1 MLAFSIWE
9 VCMSKYEIHA
19 KICEELT
26 QIYYNK
32 NQDYGDS
39 FAIVRAKVPDAIRV
53 RLWDKMLR
61 LDNLLS
67 GADALVQSETIEDT
81 LKDMANYCLMELIE
95 RQLEKEKN
103 NAD

>member
-1 MLAFSIWE
+1 
-9 VCMSKYEIHA
+9 MSKYEIHA
-19 KICEELT
+19 KLCEELT

-39 FAIVRAKVPDAIRV
+39 FAIVRANVPDAIRV

-95 RQLEKEKN
+95 RQLEKEKE

>member
-1 MLAFSIWE
+1 
-9 VCMSKYEIHA
+9 MSKYEIHA

-67 GADALVQSETIEDT
+67 GSNALVQSETIEDT

-95 RQLEKEKN
+95 RQLEKEKDDAN
-103 NAD
+103 

>member
-1 MLAFSIWE
+1 
-9 VCMSKYEIHA
+9 MSKYEIHA

-67 GADALVQSETIEDT
+67 GTNALVQSETIEDT

-95 RQLEKEKN
+95 RQLEKEKD

>member
-1 MLAFSIWE
+1 
-9 VCMSKYEIHA
+9 MSKYEIHA
-19 KICEELT
+19 KICEKLK
-26 QIYYNK
+26 QMYYNK

-67 GADALVQSETIEDT
+67 GKDALVQSETIEDT
-81 LKDMANYCLMELIE
+81 LEDMANYCLMELTE
-95 RQLEKEKN
+95 RQLEKETD

>member
-1 MLAFSIWE
+1 MLAFSLGGM
-9 VCMSKYEIHA
+9 CMSKYEMHA

-95 RQLEKEKN
+95 RQLEKETDDAN
-103 NAD
+103 

>member
-1 MLAFSIWE
+1 
-9 VCMSKYEIHA
+9 MSKYEIHA

-67 GADALVQSETIEDT
+67 GTNALVQSETIEDT

-95 RQLEKEKN
+95 RQLEKEKD
-103 NAD
+103 NAN

>member
-1 MLAFSIWE
+1 
-9 VCMSKYEIHA
+9 MSKYEIHA

-67 GADALVQSETIEDT
+67 GTDALVQSETIEDT

-95 RQLEKEKN
+95 RQLEKEKD

>member
-1 MLAFSIWE
+1 
-9 VCMSKYEIHA
+9 MSKYEIHA

-81 LKDMANYCLMELIE
+81 LKDMANYCLIE
-95 RQLEKEKN
+95 INKRKLEKEMKY
-103 NAD
+103 

>member
-1 MLAFSIWE
+1 
-9 VCMSKYEIHA
+9 MSKYEIHA

-67 GADALVQSETIEDT
+67 GSNALVQSETIEDT

-95 RQLEKEKN
+95 RQLEKEKD

>member
-1 MLAFSIWE
+1 
-9 VCMSKYEIHA
+9 MSKYEIHD

-39 FAIVRAKVPDAIRV
+39 FAIVRAKAPDAIRI

-67 GADALVQSETIEDT
+67 GADFLVQSETIEDT

-95 RQLEKEKN
+95 RQLEKEKE

>member
-1 MLAFSIWE
+1 MLAFSLGGI
-9 VCMSKYEIHA
+9 CMSKYEIHA

-95 RQLEKEKN
+95 RQLEKEKD

>member
-1 MLAFSIWE
+1 
-9 VCMSKYEIHA
+9 MSKYEIHA
-19 KICEELT
+19 KLCEELT

-67 GADALVQSETIEDT
+67 GADVLVQSETIEDT

-95 RQLEKEKN
+95 RQLEKEKD

>member
-1 MLAFSIWE
+1 
-9 VCMSKYEIHA
+9 MSKYEIHA

-95 RQLEKEKN
+95 IQLEKEKDD
-103 NAD
+103 AD

>member
-1 MLAFSIWE
+1 MLAFSLGGM
-9 VCMSKYEIHA
+9 CMSKYEIHA

-95 RQLEKEKN
+95 RQLEKEKDD
-103 NAD
+103 AD

>member
-1 MLAFSIWE
+1 
-9 VCMSKYEIHA
+9 MSKYEIHA

-61 LDNLLS
+61 LDDLLS
-67 GADALVQSETIEDT
+67 AADALVQSETIEDT

-95 RQLEKEKN
+95 RQLEKEKE

>member
-1 MLAFSIWE
+1 
-9 VCMSKYEIHA
+9 MSKYEIHA

-67 GADALVQSETIEDT
+67 GSNALVQSETIEDT

-95 RQLEKEKN
+95 RQLEKEKG

>member
-1 MLAFSIWE
+1 
-9 VCMSKYEIHA
+9 MSKYEIHA

-32 NQDYGDS
+32 NQDYSDS

-95 RQLEKEKN
+95 RQLEKEKE

>member
-1 MLAFSIWE
+1 MLAFSLGG
-9 VCMSKYEIHA
+9 CMSKYEIHA

-95 RQLEKEKN
+95 RQLEKETDDAN
-103 NAD
+103 

>member
-1 MLAFSIWE
+1 
-9 VCMSKYEIHA
+9 MSKYEIHA
-19 KICEELT
+19 KLCEELT

-67 GADALVQSETIEDT
+67 GADVLVQSETIEDT

-95 RQLEKEKN
+95 RQLEKEKE

>member
-1 MLAFSIWE
+1 
-9 VCMSKYEIHA
+9 MSKYEIHA

-95 RQLEKEKN
+95 RQIEKEKD

>member
-1 MLAFSIWE
+1 
-9 VCMSKYEIHA
+9 MSKYEMHA

-67 GADALVQSETIEDT
+67 GKDALVQSETIEDT

-95 RQLEKEKN
+95 RQLEKEKD

>member
-1 MLAFSIWE
+1 
-9 VCMSKYEIHA
+9 MSKYEIHA

-67 GADALVQSETIEDT
+67 GADAIVQSETIEDT
-81 LKDMANYCLMELIE
+81 LKDMANYCLMELVE
-95 RQLEKEKN
+95 RQLEKEKE

>member
-1 MLAFSIWE
+1 
-9 VCMSKYEIHA
+9 MSKYEIHA

-26 QIYYNK
+26 QIYHNK

-95 RQLEKEKN
+95 RQLEKEKE

>member
-1 MLAFSIWE
+1 
-9 VCMSKYEIHA
+9 MSKYEIHA
-19 KICEELT
+19 KLCEELT

-81 LKDMANYCLMELIE
+81 LKDMANYCVMELIE
-95 RQLEKEKN
+95 RQLEKEKDDAN
-103 NAD
+103 

>member
-1 MLAFSIWE
+1 
-9 VCMSKYEIHA
+9 MSKYEMHA

-95 RQLEKEKN
+95 RQLEKEKDD
-103 NAD
+103 AD

>member
-1 MLAFSIWE
+1 
-9 VCMSKYEIHA
+9 MSKYEIHA

-67 GADALVQSETIEDT
+67 GANAFVQSETIEDT

-95 RQLEKEKN
+95 RQLEKEKY

>member
-1 MLAFSIWE
+1 M
-9 VCMSKYEIHA
+9 
-19 KICEELT
+19 
-26 QIYYNK
+26 
-32 NQDYGDS
+32 
-39 FAIVRAKVPDAIRV
+39 PDAIRV

-95 RQLEKEKN
+95 RQLEKEKE

>member
-1 MLAFSIWE
+1 
-9 VCMSKYEIHA
+9 MSKYEIHA

-67 GADALVQSETIEDT
+67 GVDALVQSETIEDT

-95 RQLEKEKN
+95 RQLEKEKE

>member
-1 MLAFSIWE
+1 
-9 VCMSKYEIHA
+9 MSKYEIHA

-67 GADALVQSETIEDT
+67 GADALVQSETLEDT
-81 LKDMANYCLMELIE
+81 LTDMANYCLMELIE
-95 RQLEKEKN
+95 RQLEKEKE

>member
-1 MLAFSIWE
+1 
-9 VCMSKYEIHA
+9 MSKYEIHA

-53 RLWDKMLR
+53 RLWDEMLR

-67 GADALVQSETIEDT
+67 GTDALVQSETIEDT

-95 RQLEKEKN
+95 RQLEKEKE

>member
-1 MLAFSIWE
+1 
-9 VCMSKYEIHA
+9 MSKYEIHA

-95 RQLEKEKN
+95 RQLEKEKE
-103 NAD
+103 NADGN

>member
-1 MLAFSIWE
+1 
-9 VCMSKYEIHA
+9 MSKYEIHA

-81 LKDMANYCLMELIE
+81 LKDMSNYCLMELIE
-95 RQLEKEKN
+95 RQLEKEKE

>member
-1 MLAFSIWE
+1 
-9 VCMSKYEIHA
+9 MSKYEIHA

-95 RQLEKEKN
+95 RQLDKETV

>member
-1 MLAFSIWE
+1 MLAFSLGGM
-9 VCMSKYEIHA
+9 CMSKYEIHA

-67 GADALVQSETIEDT
+67 GKDALVQSETIEDT

-95 RQLEKEKN
+95 RQLEKEKD

>member
-1 MLAFSIWE
+1 MLAFF
-9 VCMSKYEIHA
+9 VFFLCMSKYEIHA
-19 KICEELT
+19 MICEELT

-95 RQLEKEKN
+95 RQLEKETD

>member
-1 MLAFSIWE
+1 MLAFSLGGM
-9 VCMSKYEIHA
+9 CMSKYEIHA

-67 GADALVQSETIEDT
+67 GTNALVQSETIEDT

-95 RQLEKEKN
+95 RQLEKEKD

>member
-1 MLAFSIWE
+1 MLAFSLGGI
-9 VCMSKYEIHA
+9 CMSKYEIHA

-95 RQLEKEKN
+95 RQLEKEMD

>member
-1 MLAFSIWE
+1 
-9 VCMSKYEIHA
+9 MSKYEVHA

-95 RQLEKEKN
+95 RQLEKEKE

>member
-1 MLAFSIWE
+1 
-9 VCMSKYEIHA
+9 MSKYEIHA

-95 RQLEKEKN
+95 RQLEKEKE
-103 NAD
+103 NAN

>member
-1 MLAFSIWE
+1 MLAFSLGGI
-9 VCMSKYEIHA
+9 CMSKYEIHA

-95 RQLEKEKN
+95 RQLEKETD